1 MGKAAVGVKD
11 QPQVWHAHSDRVRRD
26 DQRPKADGRRC
37 DSTRR
42 PEFRYKRGP
51 VSTALCQMLLFVI
64 AVPGRFAKWCQSVTA
79 GLAGH
84 GLGPVEQI
92 EANTLDELS
101 RSLLRLGASQ
111 AVVASPCPSGR
122 LRAALIEAGR
132 RFVVA
137 RDDPRVAL
145 SDLVSRD
152 RMGLAAA
159 TKLVASSCA
168 AVAGCISD
176 PGALV
181 LDADMAGA
189 DAKSIAVAI
198 AAHLQ
203 LPISAS
209 TAAEIA
215 GNLPDADVIP
225 ERQGSDLWWSQLLDV
240 EKAIALGAFGPY
252 IDGLG
257 PSHLRPV
264 SWAPE
269 LFQLGDRPAEPAAGP
284 IDITGRA
291 RCLLQGPH
299 IILPAGEWSLSLRL
313 LFSPEAAEHEFAI
326 EICADRPLQH
336 QLIRA
341 HSGGTFSATIGFT
354 VDEAAEHP
362 IDISL
367 SSQRAAF
374 DGTVTMIGA
383 TLRPQ
388 DAS

>member
-1 MGKAAVGVKD
+1 
-11 QPQVWHAHSDRVRRD
+11 
-26 DQRPKADGRRC
+26 
-37 DSTRR
+37 
-42 PEFRYKRGP
+42 
-51 VSTALCQMLLFVI
+51 MLLFVI
-64 AVPGRFAKWCQSVTA
+64 ANPGRFGKWCQSVTA
-79 GLAGH
+79 QLAAH
-84 GLGPVEQI
+84 GLGPVEHI
-92 EANTLDELS
+92 EANTLDALS

-111 AVVASPCPSGR
+111 SVVASPCPSGR
-122 LRAALIEAGR
+122 LRAALSEAGR
-132 RFVVA
+132 RFIVA

-145 SDLVSRD
+145 YDLVTQD

-159 TKLVASSCA
+159 TRLVASSCA

-181 LDADMAGA
+181 LDADRAGA
-189 DAKSIAVAI
+189 DATTIAGAI

-203 LPISAS
+203 LPISSS

-215 GNLPDADVIP
+215 ASLPDADAIP
-225 ERQGSDLWWSQLLDV
+225 ERGASALWWSRLLDGD
-240 EKAIALGAFGPY
+240 KAIALGAFGPY
-252 IDGLG
+252 VDGLE
-257 PSHLRPV
+257 PSQLRPV
-264 SWAPE
+264 FWAPE
-269 LFQLGDRPAEPAAGP
+269 LFQLSDRPAEPAAGP

-291 RCLLQGPH
+291 RRLLQGPH

-326 EICADRPLQH
+326 EIYADRPLHH

-341 HSGGTFSATIGFT
+341 HSGGTFSVTIGFT

-383 TLRPQ
+383 TLLLQ
-388 DAS
+388 VDSSAAAAGITSGQTN